1 MMVRCSVVRTRADPS
16 RGMQEQ
22 MRMLQEVVFCLTQL
36 VKVVGFQGGSE
47 GEAEQLTLSVGG
59 VASKPLA
66 SNHGWQS
73 ARQSVVGIRAEVW
86 TIPGPRAVVM
96 EGEAVWF
103 KTKYQKLCSA
113 FSSPFCCK
121 LQTW

>member
-36 VKVVGFQGGSE
+36 VKVVGLQGGSE
-47 GEAEQLTLSVGG
+47 GEAEHLTLSVGG

-66 SNHGWQS
+66 SNHGWQRVQGRVLWVS
-73 ARQSVVGIRAEVW
+73 EQSVDHSR
-86 TIPGPRAVVM
+86 
-96 EGEAVWF
+96 
-103 KTKYQKLCSA
+103 S
-113 FSSPFCCK
+113 
-121 LQTW
+121 